1 MKGKQKQRSGD
12 VISVS
17 LYYLL
22 IVNANSSFHD
32 IFLQT
37 VHFTSNKKNKV
48 FIRLILALTFLL
60 LPVINESFIAVL
72 ESSYLMFTVLFYKPQ
87 ATLTKNIYMMEY

>member
-1 MKGKQKQRSGD
+1 MIYSCRRFISR
-12 VISVS
+12 VI
-17 LYYLL
+17 
-22 IVNANSSFHD
+22 
-32 IFLQT
+32 
-37 VHFTSNKKNKV
+37 KKNKV